1 MLVKILL
8 QIYTSIFSIGA
19 LSIISGSI
27 FAFLNSDSTSPNE
40 KLIAHKRIPEKK
52 KYIYIYNKYV
62 YIYI

>member
-40 KLIAHKRIPEKK
+40 KLIVHKRIPEKK
-52 KYIYIYNKYV
+52 KNIYIYI
-62 YIYI
+62 